1 MLEFNEFTDVAEY
14 NLVLYT
20 PYEKPINSLNRKI
33 ENLEYN
39 GTLLG
44 TDEVRFSVPFYIK
57 QNNERI
63 KNPVYDQVKG
73 DFLVLIKND
82 YIRNKDGKFFVI
94 RECSEETDKDGSIY
108 KECILYTRENLLNDK
123 HIIGYE
129 ADSRLIYDPMDE
141 LDENG
146 LEKGFLN
153 YIFNRTSW
161 SVGDVSPSFL
171 SKYRS
176 INISNSTM
184 LKSIRDMGETFS
196 CVFSFDTINKKIS
209 VHELSEMGSNN
220 DLFISDRNF
229 ITNLKKTINSGE
241 IKTRLYLYGKDNI
254 SIQKINPLGQ
264 PYLDNFS
271 YYMTTEYMTESL
283 IDALDEYQVFFES
296 KKPIFEESVMEI
308 DRINKLIDQAEEE
321 LLELKIDLS
330 KLLDNYD
337 LSLINDENFP
347 DIEVDLE
354 NKRKEVGDKENQ
366 IEELYN
372 LIDEEENKIALL
384 KEEIKKENHFSEEDL
399 HLLDSFIK
407 EEVYSNSDYRED
419 QLQELYEFGEE
430 KLSKI
435 SSPSIEFDIDV
446 VDFLTLIKGQS
457 EWHKF
462 NVGDIV
468 RIKNNTLGFNQLVR
482 LVGYSHDVEDASLSL
497 QFSNKD
503 NPNDSSTYLQ
513 DVLDNINT
521 SATSVN
527 WNKHRWGEG
536 AEANLKINDYISGN
550 LDLAKQ
556 QIVAGDNQQPIVDDR
571 GIWLRKQDRETG
583 YVDPKQIRLVNNI
596 IALTKDDWQTVDIA
610 ISPDMGINAELIN
623 GKIGNFATLNAN
635 QITVSNDFAETELG
649 EVIDNK
655 VGIPLGE
662 NKSLYE
668 LLIEKT
674 DELQADVDSTRII
687 HRGSYIPTRTNEPT
701 STWITEGKEDS
712 HIGDVFIDTN
722 TGKMYEFKSSGTTN
736 NWIEIVNQDILDAI
750 DELQE
755 NISKGQSIHRGTVV
769 PTGSN
774 APANTWTTSDMK
786 TEHNGDV
793 YIDTATGKMYQYTS
807 SSNSWSEITNQE
819 IIDQI
824 NQVKDEV
831 NKVVLSKSEPTGIFL
846 KGDLWIMP
854 CGATFTYDTSFES
867 AYRWQLTTP
876 ALDDLITKI
885 VKEIRDKGI
894 SMGLATSTTT
904 SASVGINVGS
914 GTGLLSAN
922 FTAMTGTWN
931 SQPVPE
937 LWMAVFKGYMNK
949 FKVSTFYVYYSSSDS
964 FTPST
969 TYMGY
974 YNINSGTIH
983 GLTRNPSTDALM
995 WKEVKDSV
1003 TLGELYN
1010 NVKIT
1015 QDKGIQV
1022 LDANNRERVQ
1032 LGNWATNRYG
1042 LKLTDQTGQNTI
1054 LDDNG
1059 ILQTWQDGR
1068 CDNIDNNYPLRLR
1081 VFIPSETSKIYKSL
1095 LRIYVERYRAFSKGT
1110 ASAGYDSK
1118 STASGGS
1125 QKVGRTTSSGGGSTV
1140 SPTTG
1145 SGGGVVRDT
1154 LADKQVDGGMEK
1166 VYDRKSPN
1174 GAIDYNQWI
1183 ELYVVKS
1190 HSHGFNIPNHS
1201 HSVSVSVPNHT
1212 HDFNFDIASHAHNF
1226 TIADHSHATTY
1237 GIHEDS
1243 SSGSNMQIYINGTNR
1258 TSALTGSSYFSSN
1271 QSELNITTYLNV
1283 GAWNTI
1289 EIRCAS
1295 RARVDATVFVQALLN
1310 YGGY

>member
-1 MLEFNEFTDVAEY
+1 MLEFNKFTDVAEY

-73 DFLVLIKND
+73 DFLVLVKND
-82 YIRNKDGKFFVI
+82 YIRNKGGKFFVI
-94 RECSEETDKDGSIY
+94 RECSEETDKDGNIY

-129 ADSRLIYDPMDE
+129 ADSRLIYDPMNE

-161 SVGDVSPSFL
+161 SVGNVSSSFL

-184 LKSIRDMGETFS
+184 LKAIRDMGETFS
-196 CVFSFDTINKKIS
+196 CVFSFDTISKKIS

-296 KKPIFEESVMEI
+296 KKPIFEESVKET
-308 DRINKLIDQAEEE
+308 DRINELIDQAEEE

-337 LSLINDENFP
+337 LSLINNENFP

-354 NKRKEVGDKENQ
+354 NKRKEVGDKEDE
-366 IEELYN
+366 IEVLYN

-399 HLLDSFIK
+399 QLLDSFIK

-468 RIKNNTLGFNQLVR
+468 RIKNSTLGFNQLVR
-482 LVGYSHDVEDASLSL
+482 LVGYTHDVEDSSLSL

-513 DVLDNINT
+513 DVLDNMNT
-521 SATSVN
+521 SAVSVN

-536 AEANLKINDYISGN
+536 AEAKSKIDDYISGN

-571 GIWLRKQDRETG
+571 GIWLRKQDKETG

-623 GKIGNFATLNAN
+623 GKIGNFATLNAS
-635 QITVSNDFAETELG
+635 QINVGDGFAETQLG

-668 LLIEKT
+668 LLMEKT
-674 DELQADVDSTRII
+674 DELQADMDSTKII

-701 STWITEGKEDS
+701 STWITEGKENN
-712 HIGDVFIDTN
+712 HIGDVFIDTS
-722 TGKMYEFKSSGTTN
+722 TGKMYEFKSYVTTN
-736 NWIEIVNQDILDAI
+736 DWAEILNQDILDAI

-755 NISKGQSIHRGTVV
+755 NISKGQSVHRGTVI

-774 APANTWTTSDMK
+774 APANTWTTSDIK
-786 TEHNGDV
+786 TQHNGDV
-793 YIDTATGKMYQYTS
+793 YINTATGKMYQYTS

-819 IIDQI
+819 VIEQI

-831 NKVVLSKSEPTGIFL
+831 NKIVLSKSEPTGVFL

-854 CGATFTYDTSFES
+854 CGATFTYDTSFAS

-876 ALDDLITKI
+876 ALDDLVTKI

-914 GTGLLSAN
+914 GTRLLSAN
-922 FTAMTGTWN
+922 FTTMTGTWN
-931 SQPVPE
+931 NQPVPE

-949 FKVSTFYVYYSSSDS
+949 FKVSRFYVYYSYANS
-964 FTPST
+964 FSPST

-974 YNINSGTIH
+974 YNINSGTIY

-1003 TLGELYN
+1003 TLGEQYNKVTITPKDGIVVYNAANTYKAIQLGVSDNNNYGLSVYNSTGTREIVQVGRKGSNQGVWVNNNSGKNVLKMGTADNLYGFSVMDGSTERLRMGN
-1010 NVKIT
+1010 YYEPWHGNVMQTGFVAYGDDNSRI
-1015 QDKGIQV
+1015 V
-1022 LDANNRERVQ
+1022 LDK
-1032 LGNWATNRYG
+1032 YG
-1042 LKLTDQTGQNTI
+1042 LYKKFPDHDMLHRIDFFTRVMPFSFSIDNTVGGYGGGDVTLSVPYEARGRHCTIFVGLSSFAVHKESSGYTNIDMPFYVTLLENGSQVQIINGSTTITIPSNNPSIRLTDYALYGRYHLTG
-1054 LDDNG
+1054 
-1059 ILQTWQDGR
+1059 
-1068 CDNIDNNYPLRLR
+1068 
-1081 VFIPSETSKIYKSL
+1081 FIMYI
-1095 LRIYVERYRAFSKGT
+1095 
-1110 ASAGYDSK
+1110 
-1118 STASGGS
+1118 
-1125 QKVGRTTSSGGGSTV
+1125 
-1140 SPTTG
+1140 
-1145 SGGGVVRDT
+1145 
-1154 LADKQVDGGMEK
+1154 
-1166 VYDRKSPN
+1166 
-1174 GAIDYNQWI
+1174 
-1183 ELYVVKS
+1183 
-1190 HSHGFNIPNHS
+1190 
-1201 HSVSVSVPNHT
+1201 
-1212 HDFNFDIASHAHNF
+1212 
-1226 TIADHSHATTY
+1226 
-1237 GIHEDS
+1237 
-1243 SSGSNMQIYINGTNR
+1243 ING
-1258 TSALTGSSYFSSN
+1258 
-1271 QSELNITTYLNV
+1271 
-1283 GAWNTI
+1283 
-1289 EIRCAS
+1289 
-1295 RARVDATVFVQALLN
+1295 
-1310 YGGY
+1310 